1 MKIYTKTSILILLF
15 LVCALL
21 AVTDARAE
29 EGRFNGFWKKDC
41 KAKVG
46 LQLMNFEADRYFI
59 SFCGRGGCMPPTAER
74 PNTSI
79 EDDPDYNII
88 DDENIQIYE
97 EDGWEDYLKCLDL

>member
-21 AVTDARAE
+21 AVTEAGAE
-29 EGRFNGFWKKDC
+29 EGVYNGFWKKDC

-46 LQLMNFEADRYFI
+46 LQFLNFEADRYLI
-59 SFCGRGGCMPPTAER
+59 SFCGRGGCMPPTAVR
-74 PNTSI
+74 PNTTI

-88 DDENIQIYE
+88 DDDNIQIHE
-97 EDGWEDYLKCLDL
+97 EDGWEDYVKCIDL